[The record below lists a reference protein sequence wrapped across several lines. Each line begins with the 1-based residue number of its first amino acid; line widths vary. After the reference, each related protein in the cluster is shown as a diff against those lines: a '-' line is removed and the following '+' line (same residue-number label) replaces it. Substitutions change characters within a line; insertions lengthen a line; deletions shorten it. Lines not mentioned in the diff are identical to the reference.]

1 MDRDQ
6 ALSGLLGAVDR
17 AIEAGMTDDEIE
29 EIVAQELES
38 QDQDDD
44 E

>member
-6 ALSGLLGAVDR
+6 ALSALLSAVDR

-38 QDQDDD
+38 QDQDGD